1 MQAFVA
7 RPDNQTVRQ
16 LRATARRGQAAIEAA
31 LVMPLMVFFC
41 LGIVQLTLVQQARLM
56 TEYAAYQA
64 VRAGVVWN
72 GNNERMHDAA
82 IVALL
87 PTMGRTDD
95 ILQLGKTWGL
105 ASLYDTALGKLQWNN
120 GVVPASFNGANLL
133 GLVRVDTVNPA
144 YFTPIE
150 TLWRL
155 PDGVNWKELDFDGPD
170 AFPETPFTKFAE
182 FFNLDVRTKDQ
193 EIYRKSTVLSIRLRY
208 WYEMKVPFANQVI
221 FLSWFAANADV
232 ALYGGIER
240 SSTTKENMLGKSGDA
255 SSLQGGGRGIRHQKG
270 FDSLYQPEMRVL
282 WGLASGDIPI
292 LSKLIGKRYF
302 LPLTATHSMRM
313 QSNFHRKWIMHLNPS
328 WGL

>member
-1 MQAFVA
+1 
-7 RPDNQTVRQ
+7 
-16 LRATARRGQAAIEAA
+16 
-31 LVMPLMVFFC
+31 MPLMVFFC

-95 ILQLGKTWGL
+95 IVQLGKTWGL
-105 ASLYDTALGKLQWNN
+105 ASLYDSALAGLQWNN
-120 GVVPASFNGANLL
+120 GVVPSSFNGANLL

-150 TLWRL
+150 NLWRL

-170 AFPETPFTKFAE
+170 AFPETPFIKFAE
-182 FFNLDVRTKDQ
+182 FFNLDVRSKDS

-221 FLSWFAANADV
+221 FLSWFAANAAV

-240 SSTTKENMLGKSGDA
+240 STTNKQNMLGKSGDA
-255 SSLQGGGRGIRHQKG
+255 SALQGQGRGIRHQKG

-292 LSKLIGKRYF
+292 LSNLIGRRYF